1 MIRQGL
7 NTEVLKVQDTGSRR
21 KEQASYLLHRI
32 LINQRVS
39 PQNHG
44 MSQLKEVIRI
54 LQFSC
59 FMIQISKYILR
70 KTTYT
75 RSHIEWQF

>member
-1 MIRQGL
+1 MIRQWL
-7 NTEVLKVQDTGSRR
+7 NTEVLKVQDTGSKG

-32 LINQRVS
+32 LINKRVS
-39 PQNHG
+39 PPNHG

-70 KTTYT
+70 KTIYK
-75 RSHIEWQF
+75 RSYSEGQF